1 MNNKRNNELKE
12 LLEKF
17 KVDKTAINIIRSK
30 YQPREVF
37 KVAIEEKMDDVIYML
52 FHPIKI
58 GDEYIIAYDFYSILS
73 GTLDYEERQYLE
85 RMPSKIDIPDDNIRK
100 VKLKNSLAREISG
113 WSHPINDE
121 KGVAYFAE
129 PACLDTMLYLYR
141 NNITT
146 TMNDTECV
154 YGDHQE
160 KGICTVWFLYETL
173 SDENKEIA
181 HRLIRDGFAKF
192 IENEKKKTISIYVQ
206 CSEDDTI
213 QDVSD
218 KLLNIAKKFKKQ
230 INLKGLLT
238 EDELINI
245 LVNPVRGSLYN
256 DTMIPNSSESF
267 IELFYSYIDEGLLRT
282 VELSDDDY
290 TYETE
295 NIYVQ
300 TEDEKIYSIIDFIKI
315 IKELRPESFEDMLE
329 RMSIYHDNKE
339 DNYWLTEKDYK
350 NYINSKKQLA
360 ISENHK

>member
-1 MNNKRNNELKE
+1 
-12 LLEKF
+12 
-17 KVDKTAINIIRSK
+17 
-30 YQPREVF
+30 
-37 KVAIEEKMDDVIYML
+37 
-52 FHPIKI
+52 
-58 GDEYIIAYDFYSILS
+58 
-73 GTLDYEERQYLE
+73 
-85 RMPSKIDIPDDNIRK
+85 
-100 VKLKNSLAREISG
+100 
-113 WSHPINDE
+113 
-121 KGVAYFAE
+121 
-129 PACLDTMLYLYR
+129 MLYLYR

-181 HRLIRDGFAKF
+181 HRLIRDGVAKF

-245 LVNPVRGSLYN
+245 LVNPVRSSLYN